1 VLVCHTIE
9 QLTLSCLLRFKGY
22 RGNMKQHRFIV
33 GWLSSTILILTL
45 TATLIAT
52 PYLAFATESGDNYL
66 YLVKG
71 QSPAQQAQDRHKH
84 LCAVGQTGVDTGETV
99 AQAAVSTPVPTTP
112 YRRPQRHVGRGAA
125 RGAALGA
132 VGGAIAGDPAKGAA
146 AGAAMGGAAGTFRR
160 RDAKRQQSMPQQP
173 MQPYPQ

>member
-1 VLVCHTIE
+1 MR
-9 QLTLSCLLRFKGY
+9 QS
-22 RGNMKQHRFIV
+22 RFILE
-33 GWLSSTILILTL
+33 WLSPTALIFTL
-45 TATLIAT
+45 MVMLITT
-52 PYLAFATESGDNYL
+52 PYLVFATESDDVYPT
-66 YLVKG
+66 KR
-71 QSPAQQAQDRHKH
+71 QSLAQQDGHQYESNCR
-84 LCAVGQTGVDTGETV
+84 AVGQTGVERRETV

-112 YRRPQRHVGRGAA
+112 YRRPQRHVARGAA

-146 AGAAMGGAAGTFRR
+146 AGAAMGGTAGTFRR

>member
-1 VLVCHTIE
+1 MSQQRLVV
-9 QLTLSCLLRFKGY
+9 K
-22 RGNMKQHRFIV
+22 
-33 GWLSSTILILTL
+33 WLAPMIPILTL
-45 TATLIAT
+45 IAMLTAT
-52 PYLAFATESGDNYL
+52 PYLVCATQFGETYMCL
-66 YLVKG
+66 AKG
-71 QSPAQQAQDRHKH
+71 QSPAQQGQDRYKH
-84 LCAVGQTGVDTGETV
+84 LCAIGQTGVDTGEIV

-112 YRRPQRHVGRGAA
+112 YHRPQRHVARGAA

-160 RDAKRQQSMPQQP
+160 RDAKRQQAMPQQP